1 MRVVVATGYYPP
13 ERMGGAEYQ
22 TLIMAQGLVELG
34 HDVTFLA
41 TDTDNAGEVT
51 AGGMTVRKILGSRAV
66 GWATHR
72 ELVERAIQ
80 GATPDV
86 CYVRRFRELGAAVPF
101 CNDAG
106 IPVISMSCHV
116 METSPFFRSR
126 YPEEAMAHLR
136 SFLSIRSADVHVCN
150 TKFLQKKT
158 QRWFPRKSIRAI
170 YNGQPVPML
179 ASVHAEPS
187 GQVIWVNNLKDW
199 KRPDLLVELARR
211 LPQFR
216 FVMVGRMAG
225 GRYGEKMR
233 QMLQQASANL
243 EYLGPKPIEE
253 VNALISQSDLL
264 LYTSLAVEG
273 FANSFLQAWF
283 RGVPT
288 LSLFFDIDGIIEREG
303 IGRYSR
309 TFEQLV
315 ADVQELMEDGVARR
329 EMGQR
334 ARQYAVSHHSAKKMV
349 ADYETLFEEIAGRA
363 VRTGAK

>member
-1 MRVVVATGYYPP
+1 
-13 ERMGGAEYQ
+13 
-22 TLIMAQGLVELG
+22 
-34 HDVTFLA
+34 
-41 TDTDNAGEVT
+41 
-51 AGGMTVRKILGSRAV
+51 
-66 GWATHR
+66 
-72 ELVERAIQ
+72 
-80 GATPDV
+80 
-86 CYVRRFRELGAAVPF
+86 
-101 CNDAG
+101 
-106 IPVISMSCHV
+106 
-116 METSPFFRSR
+116 
-126 YPEEAMAHLR
+126 MAHLR

-150 TKFLQKKT
+150 TKSLQSKA

-170 YNGQPVPML
+170 YNGQPVPPPE
-179 ASVHAEPS
+179 SVHLEPS
-187 GQVIWVNNLKDW
+187 GQIIWVNNLKDW

-233 QMLQQASANL
+233 RMLQQASANL
-243 EYLGPKPIEE
+243 EYLGPKPIGE

-315 ADVQELMEDGVARR
+315 ADVQELMEDGVARQ

-334 ARQYAVSHHSAKKMV
+334 ARRYAVSHHNAEKMV
-349 ADYETLFEEIAGRA
+349 ADYETLFNEVTGRTA
-363 VRTGAK
+363 RKGAT